1 MSKKKTQTSG
11 KLEKKESICMKTRR
25 YELTGKEW
33 NLLRPLIPISH
44 TGRPQKN
51 IARISTAL
59 CGAPARARWN
69 VFLARF
75 VPHQTVH
82 RCFGRCQDD
91 GILKKIF
98 GICTASSTG
107 AELSMDS
114 TSIKASVQ
122 AGRTMRKRVKARQ
135 QAASAKYAE
144 FQTWQLTPLPEDRKQ
159 EFAHQ

>member
-1 MSKKKTQTSG
+1 MNLPVRNGSYFGRLSRFRI
-11 KLEKKESICMKTRR
+11 LAVRR
-25 YELTGKEW
+25 KI
-33 NLLRPLIPISH
+33 LRASQRH
-44 TGRPQKN
+44 HAACPQ
-51 IARISTAL
+51 
-59 CGAPARARWN
+59 RARWN

-122 AGRTMRKRVKARQ
+122 AGSRMRKRGKARQ
-135 QAASAKYAE
+135 QNEKASKS
-144 FQTWQLTPLPEDRKQ
+144 QTASSIGKIRGVPNTEPHAIAGR
-159 EFAHQ
+159 

>member
-1 MSKKKTQTSG
+1 M
-11 KLEKKESICMKTRR
+11 
-25 YELTGKEW
+25 
-33 NLLRPLIPISH
+33 NLLVRNGSYF
-44 TGRPQKN
+44 GRLSRFRILAVRRKILRASQRHHAACPQ
-51 IARISTAL
+51 
-59 CGAPARARWN
+59 RARWN

-114 TSIKASVQ
+114 TSIKAPVQ

>member
-1 MSKKKTQTSG
+1 MNLPVRNGSYFGRLSRFRI
-11 KLEKKESICMKTRR
+11 LAVRR
-25 YELTGKEW
+25 KI
-33 NLLRPLIPISH
+33 LRASQRH
-44 TGRPQKN
+44 HAACPQ
-51 IARISTAL
+51 
-59 CGAPARARWN
+59 RARWN

-75 VPHQTVH
+75 VPHQAVH

-91 GILKKIF
+91 GILKKFF
-98 GICTASSTG
+98 GICTASNTG

-122 AGRTMRKRVKARQ
+122 AGRRMRKRVKARQ

-144 FQTWQLTPLPEDRKQ
+144 FKTRKLTPLLEDRKQ

>member
-1 MSKKKTQTSG
+1 MNLPVRNGSYFGRLSRFRI
-11 KLEKKESICMKTRR
+11 LAVRR
-25 YELTGKEW
+25 KI
-33 NLLRPLIPISH
+33 LRASQRH
-44 TGRPQKN
+44 HAACPQ
-51 IARISTAL
+51 
-59 CGAPARARWN
+59 RARWN

-122 AGRTMRKRVKARQ
+122 AGRTMRKQVKARQ
-135 QAASAKYAE
+135 QAASATYAE